1 MVPHNN
7 KRINKTWHKQLT
19 QNKCY
24 TQSSEYK
31 KIQIHKENTKGI

>member
-31 KIQIHKENTKGI
+31 KFKYTKKIPKE